1 MYKFLT
7 KLILIICIF
16 LSSCN
21 AYAKLV
27 NAPTFVSLTPV
38 TTEIMYAIGAQNSL
52 IGISTRCNY
61 PAETKNKEKVGD
73 NFFLNKEK
81 IIRLNPDYILAI
93 DSSQPILNDFS
104 KTGIKPIFFKFNNIE
119 SIYKNILEI
128 GKLTNKEKNAHL
140 LVKNI
145 NAKIN
150 LYKAPHPKKI
160 LYLIQPEPMITI
172 GNKSFITS
180 VIKKSGHICVTD
192 QLKSDY
198 PIISKEYAIKTKPDI
213 IIVTFKTDITPIK
226 KLFPDSKIIF
236 LTKTQRDILN
246 RPGPRVYEG
255 VRFFSEL

>member
-7 KLILIICIF
+7 KLIFIICIL
-16 LSSCN
+16 LSGCN
-21 AYAKLV
+21 VYAKIA
-27 NAPTFVSLTPV
+27 NTPTFVSLTPV

-93 DSSQPILNDFS
+93 DSSQPILNDFN
-104 KTGIKPIFFKFNNIE
+104 KTNIKPIFFKFS
-119 SIYKNILEI
+119 SIDDVYKNILAI
-128 GKLTNKEKNAHL
+128 GKLTNKEQNAHI

-145 NAKIN
+145 EAKIN
-150 LYKAPHPKKI
+150 LYKTQHPKKI
-160 LYLIQPEPMITI
+160 LYLIQPEPMITV
-172 GNKSFITS
+172 GNKSFISS

-192 QLKSDY
+192 KLKSDY
-198 PIISKEYAIKTKPDI
+198 PIISREYAIKTKPDI

-226 KLFPDSKIIF
+226 KLFPNAKIIF
-236 LTKTQRDILN
+236 LTKVQRDILN
-246 RPGPRVYEG
+246 RPGPRIYEG
-255 VRFFSEL
+255 VKFFSEL